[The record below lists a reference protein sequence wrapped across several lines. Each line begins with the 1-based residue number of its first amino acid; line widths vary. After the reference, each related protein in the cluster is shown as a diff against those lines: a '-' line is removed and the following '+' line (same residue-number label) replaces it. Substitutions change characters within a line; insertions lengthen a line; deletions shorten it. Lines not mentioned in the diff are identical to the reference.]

1 MERGA
6 IAVKTPTDVLEILA
20 KSNIFHA
27 ASEEKTKQLTLSDF
41 MESQETPET
50 DIKWNWSEMIT
61 IGR

>member
-1 MERGA
+1 M
-6 IAVKTPTDVLEILA
+6 KTPTDVLEILA